1 MQENLQQN
9 QLFKAAVALG
19 LLLLI
24 GLLGL
29 GYFVSHSILT
39 MKAMERTVE
48 VKGLSEREV
57 KADTAIWP
65 ITFNVADNDLI
76 KLSAT
81 IKDKN
86 AQVLEFLQ
94 SKGFKSEEIT
104 INASSIVDKLAR
116 EYDSG
121 TALGFRYSATSTV
134 TVYTNQVDK
143 VKEARTQLADLGKLG
158 IAVGNDNMGI
168 GVQYLYSQLNTIKP
182 PMIEQATKNAR
193 QTAEKFAK
201 DSDSKLGKIKRANQG
216 TFTIEDRDSST
227 AYIKK
232 VRVVSTVEY
241 YLSD

>member
-1 MQENLQQN
+1 MQNVHQQR
-9 QLFKAAVALG
+9 QFIKESAILG

-24 GLLGL
+24 GLAGL
-29 GYFVSHSILT
+29 GYFISNSLLT
-39 MKAMERTVE
+39 MKAMERSVE

-57 KADTAIWP
+57 NADIAIWP
-65 ITFNVADNDLI
+65 IAFNAADNDLV
-76 KLSAT
+76 KLSTA

-86 AQVLEFLQ
+86 LEVVKFLK
-94 SKGFKSEEIT
+94 SKGFNDEEIS
-104 INASSIVDKLAR
+104 INAPSIIDKLAR

-121 TALGFRYSATSTV
+121 NTLGFRYSASSTV
-134 TVYTNQVDK
+134 TVYSKQVEK
-143 VKEARTQLADLGKLG
+143 VKNARTELGDLGKLG

-168 GVQYLYSQLNTIKP
+168 GVQYLYSQLNAIKP
-182 PMIEQATKNAR
+182 AMIEEATKNAR

-201 DSDSKLGKIKRANQG
+201 DSDSQLGKIKRASQG
-216 TFTIEDRDSST
+216 TFSIEDRDSST

>member
-1 MQENLQQN
+1 MTDTNQNNLVKSN
-9 QLFKAAVALG
+9 AILG
-19 LLLLI
+19 LFLLV

-29 GYFVSHSILT
+29 GYFVSHSILSV
-39 MKAMERTVE
+39 KAMERTVE

-57 KADTAIWP
+57 KADIAIWP
-65 ITFNVADNDLI
+65 ITFNVADNDLV
-76 KLSAT
+76 KLSET
-81 IKDKN
+81 INSKN
-86 AQVLEFLQ
+86 AQVLQFLET
-94 SKGFKSEEIT
+94 KGFKREEIT
-104 INASSIVDKLAR
+104 INAPSIVDKLAR
-116 EYDSG
+116 EYDNT
-121 TALGFRYSATSTV
+121 TALSFRYSGVSTV
-134 TVYTNQVDK
+134 TVYTNQVDN
-143 VKEARTQLADLGKLG
+143 VKEARTQLAELGKLG

-168 GVQYLYSQLNTIKP
+168 GVQYLYSQLNSIKP

-216 TFTIEDRDSST
+216 TFSIEDRDSST

>member
-1 MQENLQQN
+1 MIDSSNN
-9 QLFKAAVALG
+9 NIVKANAILG
-19 LLLLI
+19 LFLLV

-29 GYFVSHSILT
+29 GYFLSNSLLN

-57 KADTAIWP
+57 KADIAIWP

-76 KLSAT
+76 KLSET
-81 IKDKN
+81 IKSKN
-86 AQVLEFLQ
+86 AQVLQFLK
-94 SKGFKSEEIT
+94 SKGFKSEEIS
-104 INASSIVDKLAR
+104 INAPSIIDKLAR
-116 EYDSG
+116 EYDNT
-121 TALGFRYSATSTV
+121 TAVSFRYSGASTV
-134 TVYTNQVDK
+134 TVYTNQVDN
-143 VKEARTQLADLGKLG
+143 VKEARTQMAELGKLG
-158 IAVGNDNMGI
+158 IAVGNDNMGV
-168 GVQYLYSQLNTIKP
+168 GVQFLYSQLNSVKP
-182 PMIEQATKNAR
+182 PMIEEATKNAR

-216 TFTIEDRDSST
+216 TFSIEDRDSST